1 MATLKAMFK
10 LFDGYSR
17 TADII
22 EKKTDNATAKIL
34 KASGATDQFNKK
46 LEQTGASAN
55 KGSSGLDKYISIAA
69 MVAGAVKGMNI
80 ADEYMNTS
88 ARLDLINDGLQ
99 TQAELQDKI
108 FAAANRSRGVYSDMA
123 GAVSK
128 MGLLAG
134 DAFTSNDELIAFTE
148 LVQKGFKVGGASQ
161 SEQSSA
167 MLQLTQA
174 MSAGKLQG
182 DEFRSIMEN
191 APMIAD
197 AIAKYTGKSKADLK
211 ELAADGLITS
221 DIIKNAMF
229 MAADDINAKFATM
242 PRTFADIWNSIKNGG
257 LRAFGPIIRIAN
269 QLINS
274 QGFQT
279 VIDGI
284 VIGLNLVSLAVEAVI
299 DFITANWP
307 LVQSILMATGIYL
320 AATLGPKFVMVGILG
335 LKSGLMTA
343 AGWAAAHAPMMM
355 IISVLALIMYGLMQ
369 AGVAFEDVFGFIG
382 GVVGVAVA
390 GIWNLFIGL
399 FELILGV
406 INFLVN
412 PFINFANFIGNVF
425 TNPISSIIYMFQGMA
440 DTILGILQTIA
451 KALDF
456 VFASKMADTVAGWR
470 SGLKD
475 MADAAVAK
483 YAPNENYQKVMD
495 SLDLSASDFGLERMN
510 YSDSWSAGEKI
521 GKDVFGK
528 LEGAIKKLTEF
539 QTGDDTGTEFNPA
552 VIEGL
557 GEGGKVKV
565 DISDEDLK
573 YLRDIAERD
582 FINKFSTATLAP
594 NITISFGD
602 VHETVDVEALKG
614 RIEYIMREEIATAAE
629 GAY

>member
-17 TADII
+17 TADAI
-22 EKKTDNATAKIL
+22 ELKTKKATDKIL
-34 KASGATDQFNKK
+34 EASGATDKLNKK
-46 LEQTGASAN
+46 LEQTGASAD
-55 KGSSGLDKYISIAA
+55 KGSSGLGKYLSIAA
-69 MVAGAVKGMNI
+69 IVAGAIKGMNI

-99 TQAELQDKI
+99 TQAQLQEKI
-108 FAAANRSRGVYSDMA
+108 FASAKRAKGSYTDMA
-123 GAVSK
+123 NAISK

-134 DAFTSNDELIAFTE
+134 DAFGSNNELIAFTE
-148 LVQKGFKVGGASQ
+148 LVQKSFKVGGASQ

-167 MLQLTQA
+167 LLQLTQA

-197 AIAKYTGKSKADLK
+197 AIAKYTGKSKGDLK
-211 ELAADGLITS
+211 ELSADGLITS

-229 MAADDINAKFATM
+229 MAADDINAKFTTM
-242 PRTFADIWNSIKNGG
+242 PTTFADIWNSIKNGG
-257 LRAFGPIIRIAN
+257 LRAFGPIIRVVN
-269 QLINS
+269 KLINS
-274 QGFQT
+274 QGFQA
-279 VIDGI
+279 VVDGI
-284 VIGLNLVSLAVEAVI
+284 VIGINLISLAVETAI

-307 LVQSILMATGIYL
+307 LIQSLLMATGIYL
-320 AATLGPKFVMVGILG
+320 AATLGPRFVMAGILG
-335 LKSGLMTA
+335 LKSGLMAA
-343 AGWAAAHAPMMM
+343 AGWMAAHAPMMM
-355 IISVLALIMYGLMQ
+355 IISVLALILYGLMQ
-369 AGVAFEDVFGFIG
+369 AGVTFEDVFGFIG

-399 FELILGV
+399 FDLILGV
-406 INFLVN
+406 VNYLVN

-425 TNPISSIIYMFQGMA
+425 TNPISSIIYLFQGMA
-440 DTILGILQTIA
+440 DGVLAILEKIA
-451 KALDF
+451 SALDF
-456 VFASKMADTVAGWR
+456 VFGSKMADSVAGWR

-475 MADAAVAK
+475 MTDAAVAK

-495 SLDLSASDFGLERMN
+495 SLDLSASDFGLERMD
-510 YSDSWSAGEKI
+510 YSESWSAGEKV

-528 LEGAIKKLTEF
+528 LEGALKKLTEF
-539 QTGDDTGTEFNPA
+539 QTGDDAGTEYNPT

-565 DISDEDLK
+565 DMSDEDLK

-582 FINKFSTATLAP
+582 YINKFSTATLAP
-594 NITISFGD
+594 QISFSFGD
-602 VHETVDVEALKG
+602 IHEEADAEKIKG
-614 RIEYIMREEIATAAE
+614 RIEYIMREEIAMAAE
-629 GAY
+629 GSY